1 MVNYTLLLI
10 ILFLITHLILQHN
23 NKMKKQMDSQL
34 LFLYQRYYFNK
45 DMGDVQR
52 ANYWLGRIKEYELE
66 NKL

>member
-1 MVNYTLLLI
+1 MTFTDYPKAATEAASYTAFNI
-10 ILFLITHLILQHN
+10 
-23 NKMKKQMDSQL
+23 MKKQMDSQL

>member
-1 MVNYTLLLI
+1 
-10 ILFLITHLILQHN
+10 
-23 NKMKKQMDSQL
+23 MKKQMDSQL
-34 LFLYQRYYFNK
+34 LFLYQRYFFNK